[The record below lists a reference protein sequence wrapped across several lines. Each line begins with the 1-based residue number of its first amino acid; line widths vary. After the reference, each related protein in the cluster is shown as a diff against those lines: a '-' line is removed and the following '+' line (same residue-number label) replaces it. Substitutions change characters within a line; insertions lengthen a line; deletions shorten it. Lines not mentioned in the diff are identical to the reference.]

1 MLILFDGIMA
11 VHETVNGII
20 LWKKYISQVLPRDHE
35 RKILPFITD
44 TIAGYLYSERSLSRD
59 IPGLSLANI
68 YDTNTG
74 AFIASMEISPSQCQL
89 GYWAWDKALTKGPFL
104 CCADKTAIRV
114 IKVTK
119 QVAKLFEFALSKE
132 KLASIKERI
141 MRIEKLL
148 GFVGKSNILLGWFK
162 LTGEH
167 RDGHALFHLDLD
179 AACKAKNQSEVDQAF
194 SFTFF
199 ERPEDLQHE
208 FQPIYRT
215 DRARGSI
222 DLVGTMRRRVTDF
235 LDEKMNVS
243 NWYFVTELQLQR
255 D

>member
-11 VHETVNGII
+11 VHETVNGRI

-35 RKILPFITD
+35 GKIVPFITD
-44 TIAGYLYSERSLSRD
+44 TIAGYLYSERSSRE

-74 AFIASMEISPSQCQL
+74 VFIASLEISPSQCTL
-89 GYWAWDKALTKGPFL
+89 GYWAWDNALTKGPYL

-114 IKVTK
+114 IKVTR
-119 QVAKLFEFALSKE
+119 QVAKQFEFALSKE
-132 KLASIKERI
+132 KLASIREKT

-162 LTGEH
+162 LTGEY
-167 RDGHALFHLDLD
+167 RDGNALFHLDLD

-199 ERPEDLQHE
+199 KTSEHLPYE
-208 FQPIYRT
+208 FEPIYRT
-215 DRARGSI
+215 DRTRSSI
-222 DLVGTMRRRVTDF
+222 DLVGTMKSETVEY
-235 LDEKMNVS
+235 LDEKITVF
-243 NWYFVTELQLQR
+243 NWFFVTELQLPR
-255 D
+255 Y